1 MRQFSKDQEAV
12 ILRNKD
18 TVYRLARAGTK
29 NPHDADDVF
38 QEVFLRYLRRKPTF
52 ESEEHER
59 YWFIRVT
66 VNCTRSA
73 MTTFWR
79 RQVEPLEDDLT
90 EDFDDEPVNAD
101 DLKAALEQLD
111 RRHRL
116 VLHLFYYEDLP
127 VKDIAEALSVTEAN
141 ARMLLTRARR
151 ALKEI
156 LEKENAT

>member
-79 RQVEPLEDDLT
+79 RRVEPLEDELT

-127 VKDIAEALSVTEAN
+127 VKDVAQALSVTEAN